1 MKAALAA
8 LLLAALLLAAG
19 TVTGQQQPAA
29 GLTGYIYS
37 IPAGW
42 TSTQYPDGIVLSSPV
57 PNTGERCLLQVWPM
71 RTSSGNLAQDAVQ
84 SFRQIFSAYTPTNS
98 QYATQNS
105 IIRGTSAQG
114 WDYFMIKNAIRIT
127 GSNYEILF
135 GFVFVAGLGNRVAVI
150 SGISKD
156 PLVSSC
162 FGLNLSDVWPK
173 FFYSLHFRGWSS
185 SLPAQQMM
193 RRMAG
198 VWMAATATVADRWVF
213 AANGRYASA
222 AASQRY
228 YSISSSE
235 AIGVTDAY
243 FGDGS
248 WSLDGHAVLLTR
260 DNDKAKPSKGWIR
273 LEQDSYDN
281 GNTWSDRLYLLRTS
295 TVDGSEYEMAYHR
308 QQ

>member
-1 MKAALAA
+1 MKAALAI
-8 LLLAALLLAAG
+8 LLLAHLYAPAYP
-19 TVTGQQQPAA
+19 QQQPAA
-29 GLTGYIYS
+29 DLTDYIYT

-42 TSTQYPDGIVLSSPV
+42 TSTQYPDGVVLSAPV
-57 PNTGERCLLQVWPM
+57 SNTGERCLLQVWPM
-71 RTSSGNLAQDAVQ
+71 RSSVGTLAQDAIQ
-84 SFRQIFSAYTPTNS
+84 AFRQIFSAYTPTNS

-105 IIRGTSAQG
+105 IVRGTSAQG

-173 FFYSLHFRGWSS
+173 FFYSLHFRGWNS
-185 SLPAQQMM
+185 SLPARQMM
-193 RRMAG
+193 RRIAG